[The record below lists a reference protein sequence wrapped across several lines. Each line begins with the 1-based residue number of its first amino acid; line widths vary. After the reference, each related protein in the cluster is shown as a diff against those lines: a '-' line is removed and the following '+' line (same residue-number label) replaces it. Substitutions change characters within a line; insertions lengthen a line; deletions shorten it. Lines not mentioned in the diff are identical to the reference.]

1 MLEVCLPRGQ
11 EDVAARL
18 AFAYIDPAAAVGS
31 AALFIRQALGAVA
44 PQIQVELLPSSRGA
58 MLLRF
63 VVEQDRELVRN
74 LSPIEHNGATLRPVR
89 LAYQTPASST
99 FLSEQTSHQQPAN
112 SNFLSEQIST
122 SHQPPAK
129 RTGCWC
135 SSVRRRRPTVSSVS
149 GIGLRTLLFRTTP
162 PNIGMRLTSATTS
175 EGFVS
180 S

>member
-74 LSPIEHNGATLRPVR
+74 LSPIEHNGATLVLERPQETSNR
-89 LAYQTPASST
+89 FFRERDWLAYIAVQDY
-99 FLSEQTSHQQPAN
+99 
-112 SNFLSEQIST
+112 
-122 SHQPPAK
+122 
-129 RTGCWC
+129 
-135 SSVRRRRPTVSSVS
+135 
-149 GIGLRTLLFRTTP
+149 P